1 MTNDLAMDNLS
12 SLFEAL
18 SQQRFTGKLDVQA
31 ASTTWTLYFCLG
43 RLVWAAGGGGHRI
56 RRWYRLL
63 NQHCPQVRPRNIR
76 LHEIDESQS
85 WKYQALIFLVKQQT
99 IASEQAVAII
109 KSTIAEV
116 LFDILQ
122 QEEKVGLIFACNLS
136 DEQTVL
142 DTSLIPINPV
152 QALQEAQQAWEAWRE
167 VGLASLSPNVAPVLK
182 QPEELEKLAAP
193 RVYQTLIKLIDGK
206 RTLRDMALQVKQ
218 DVLMLTRSL
227 MPYIRKQVIGLANI
241 PDLPK
246 PELSP
251 KAPARSNQEAAGA
264 IAPATEEQ
272 ETKQTEQTPLF
283 AGSKP
288 QTPSP
293 ITPPKVIRPL
303 IAHVE
308 DSLQERQIMEEILT
322 QAKYGC
328 VSIEDSMLALP
339 LLLQYKPELI
349 FLDLV
354 MPVANGYEICA
365 QIRRVSIFKDTPV
378 IILTGNDGIVDRVRA
393 KMVGATDFLAKP
405 IVEQKVLA
413 VVEKYVNS
421 SSLPDTKTI
430 SDLRLQTSN

>member
-18 SQQRFTGKLDVQA
+18 SQQRFTGKLDIQA

-43 RLVWAAGGGGHRI
+43 RLVWAAGGTHRI

-63 NQHCPQVRPRNIR
+63 NQHCPQVRLKSIR
-76 LHEIDESQS
+76 LQEIDKSQS
-85 WKYQALIFLVKQQT
+85 WKYQALTLLVRQQT
-99 IASEQAVAII
+99 IASEQAVAAI

-152 QALQEAQQAWEAWRE
+152 QALQEAEQVWEAWRE
-167 VGLASLSPNVAPVLK
+167 AGLAALSPNVAPVIK

-193 RVYQTLIKLIDGK
+193 RVYQTLVKLIDGK
-206 RTLRDMALQVKQ
+206 RTLRDMAVQVKQ

-227 MPYIRKQVIGLANI
+227 MPYIRKQAIGLTNI
-241 PDLPK
+241 PDLPQ
-246 PELSP
+246 PNLSP
-251 KAPARSNQEAAGA
+251 KASTDSKKEAAVA
-264 IAPATEEQ
+264 IAPTTEEQ
-272 ETKQTEQTPLF
+272 GTKQTEQTPLST
-283 AGSKP
+283 ASTP
-288 QTPSP
+288 ETPSP
-293 ITPPKVIRPL
+293 ITPPKLIRPL
-303 IAHVE
+303 VAHVE

-328 VSIEDSMLALP
+328 VGIEDSMLALP
-339 LLLQYKPELI
+339 LLLQHKPDVI

-405 IVEQKVLA
+405 IVDQKVLA
-413 VVEKYVNS
+413 VLEKYVNS
-421 SSLPDTKTI
+421 SSLPDTKSI